1 MVLCLDSRYC
11 QEDMTNLKK
20 EEYRRGLEYHDE
32 VKNNF
37 HLKIINYIRK
47 KKFGSGEIWT
57 PVPWTRGQSYSHITT
72 KSVVKSEK
80 NTSKVI
86 LQSNQV
92 LAGDSKIQ
100 KL

>member
-1 MVLCLDSRYC
+1 M
-11 QEDMTNLKK
+11 
-20 EEYRRGLEYHDE
+20 GLEYHNE
-32 VKNNF
+32 VKNSF
-37 HLKIINYIRK
+37 HLKKYYQYK
-47 KKFGSGEIWT
+47 EKKFGSSEIWT
-57 PVPWTRGQSYSHITT
+57 PVPWAKGQSYSHITT
-72 KSVVKSEK
+72 KSLVKSEK

>member
-1 MVLCLDSRYC
+1 M
-11 QEDMTNLKK
+11 
-20 EEYRRGLEYHDE
+20 GLEYYNE
-32 VKNNF
+32 VKNSF
-37 HLKIINYIRK
+37 HLKIINNVRK
-47 KKFGSGEIWT
+47 KKFGSSEIWT
-57 PVPWTRGQSYSHITT
+57 PVSWTKGQLCSHITT

-86 LQSNQV
+86 VQSNQV